1 MIFLKIVVSP
11 KIFDFIFFFENF
23 FYSIH
28 SVVINDIR
36 EEKNK
41 TS

>member
-11 KIFDFIFFFENF
+11 KIFDFIFFENF